1 MKTGKIALV
10 TRLSPEGEQMWLDR
24 LSAAMPGEDIRA
36 FGSLAPEERAAVEIA
51 IVANPDPADLAQL
64 PGLAWVHSLWA
75 GVERLVAELGDFRPP
90 IVRLVDPELA
100 RTMSEAALAW
110 TYYVF
115 RDMPLYAA
123 QQREAQ
129 WIQHSYRRPD
139 QTTVG
144 VLGLGELGAAATTR
158 LRDAGFNVAGWSRSP
173 KELPDVTCRSGD
185 DGLAETL
192 AASDILLCLL
202 PLTGQ
207 TRGLLDARR
216 LALLPRGAKLINFAR
231 GPIIDTP
238 ALVAALDRGEVGHAV
253 LDVFDV
259 EPLPSDLPLWRHP
272 AITVLPHVS
281 AATDPDT
288 ATAIVAHN
296 IATYRADGSLPATV
310 DMRRGY

>member
-123 QQREAQ
+123 QQRAAQ

-144 VLGLGELGAAATTR
+144 VLGLGELGAAAAAR

-259 EPLPSDLPLWRHP
+259 EPLPSDSPLWRHP

-288 ATAIVAHN
+288 ATAIVAQN
-296 IATYRADGSLPATV
+296 IAAYRADGSLPATV